1 MALRRSIIYSVLFH
15 LFLALFFLLIS
26 CHLEVIP
33 PEPMEL
39 GLSMLAEEGMYEEEG
54 MSSAALAPEKEGG
67 DVPVEMPE
75 VDAPPIKGEET
86 SLKEEDILSEG
97 IADTLLG
104 EISESGKS
112 LDPKAASTGEE
123 SLGVGGKKG
132 MPFSITGALSK
143 RKILKK
149 VLPSYP
155 SGYEERTDVQVK
167 LTVGPAGEVKK
178 LLLMKTGGAV
188 FDNTTL
194 EALRE
199 WRWEPLP
206 PGVEQADQEGI
217 ITFYYELK

>member
-15 LFLALFFLLIS
+15 LFLALIFLLIS
-26 CHLEVIP
+26 CHLDVIP
-33 PEPMEL
+33 PEPLEL
-39 GLSMLAEEGMYEEEG
+39 GLSILAEEGMYEEEG

-67 DVPVEMPE
+67 DVPVDMPE
-75 VDAPPIKGEET
+75 IDAPPLKGEET
-86 SLKEEDILSEG
+86 ALKEEDALSEG
-97 IADTLLG
+97 IVDTLLS

-112 LDPKAASTGEE
+112 LDPKVASSGED

-155 SGYEERTDVQVK
+155 AGYEDRTKVEVK

-199 WRWEPLP
+199 WKWEPLP
-206 PGVEQADQEGI
+206 ANVEQVDQEGI
-217 ITFYYELK
+217 IIFYYELK

>member
-1 MALRRSIIYSVLFH
+1 MYSVLIH
-15 LFLALFFLLIS
+15 VFLGLLFLLIS
-26 CHLEVIP
+26 CHLEVVP
-33 PEPMEL
+33 PEPIEL
-39 GLSMLAEEGMYEEEG
+39 GLSMLAEEGMFEEEG
-54 MSSAALAPEKEGG
+54 MSSAALAPETEGG
-67 DVPVEMPE
+67 DVPVDMPE
-75 VDAPPIKGEET
+75 VDAPPLKGEES
-86 SLKEEDILSEG
+86 SLKEEEILSEG
-97 IADTLLG
+97 VVDTLLS

-112 LDPKAASTGEE
+112 LDPKVASSGEE

-149 VLPSYP
+149 VLPPYP
-155 SGYEERTDVQVK
+155 AGYEERTDVQVK

-178 LLLMKTGGAV
+178 LLLLKTGGAV

-199 WRWEPLP
+199 WKWEPLP
-206 PGVEQADQEGI
+206 PSVEQVDQEGI

>member
-1 MALRRSIIYSVLFH
+1 
-15 LFLALFFLLIS
+15 
-26 CHLEVIP
+26 
-33 PEPMEL
+33 MEL

-67 DVPVEMPE
+67 DIPVDMPE
-75 VDAPPIKGEET
+75 IDAPPIKGEET

-97 IADTLLG
+97 VVDTLLS

-112 LDPKAASTGEE
+112 LDPKVASSGEE

-149 VLPSYP
+149 VLPPYP
-155 SGYEERTDVQVK
+155 AGYEERTDVQVR

-206 PGVEQADQEGI
+206 LSMTQMDQEGI
-217 ITFYYELK
+217 ITFFYELK